1 MTRVRAT
8 ARAFVAGAVLTG
20 WIAAAGA
27 QDTVENPP
35 PAERP
40 AATEAAPAQREVTTA
55 PKEMTPPRIVS
66 ANVDWNGVRAAL
78 SAIPLAQ
85 NSDAGSN
92 SDLLARLNA
101 ATDTTYR
108 GITRSTVPVLMPVD
122 TGAILNTTAATL
134 PPPAGDAASFKLHF
148 FSAGP
153 AGYDAAFTLQGAV
166 TNEVTR
172 FEKKEDPLVL
182 MSGFALLYDLPPA
195 TGEAEKPAK
204 ELDPLFPGIRRRL
217 LESYVRYTFEKFGV
231 SYTASMLCF
240 DGRAHARWVTCREAD
255 KILAKFVK
263 SLQLAG
269 GTPQQVA
276 AQAPNTIDRPKEE
289 SPEFTFA
296 TPGKLIAK
304 TGFNGFDGRN
314 DWTVYA
320 KIRFPLA
327 APPAFANSQSFM
339 NWGNCDFTGKTSRRE
354 KKGTQYRCKI
364 NDKPLVFDESAP
376 ENRSYPWRDNF
387 CEHRRFMVGQCPG
400 GEGHQGQDI
409 RPANCKLFN
418 DGADRCLP
426 FMDEVVAVRD
436 GVIMRVPKREALYL
450 LVNAPGEHLR
460 FRYLHMHP
468 GMLDDA
474 GFVSGRQVIEGELI
488 GKASNF
494 DRVANGTSYHV
505 HFEIQV
511 PTRDGWV
518 FVNPYATLIGAYER
532 LIGGRGR
539 EFIDPVAATPP
550 PPTPPAAPTPPASA
564 PEVTAPAPATAPV
577 AKVETPAAKPPAPAA
592 TPVAKITPSPATKRA
607 SRSTRAASRA
617 SDKALDKA
625 IAEAK
630 KATPIIAREVHE
642 KPTRRARTAKVRTRA
657 ARTAER
663 ATVRPPDADVPIP
676 THGIKSRDSSRE
688 AKGELPVHAK
698 ARRTEA
704 ACKAAAAGRRGNRT
718 CQPSAAKYFVG
729 ANGV

>member
-1 MTRVRAT
+1 MTRGRALT
-8 ARAFVAGAVLTG
+8 RAALAGAFLTAL
-20 WIAAAGA
+20 IAAAGA

-35 PAERP
+35 PAATSADPAPVAKPEATV
-40 AATEAAPAQREVTTA
+40 AAT
-55 PKEMTPPRIVS
+55 PKEMVS
-66 ANVDWNGVRAAL
+66 PHITFATVDWDSVRSALAAV
-78 SAIPLAQ
+78 PLTQ
-85 NSDAGSN
+85 QPDAADRG
-92 SDLLARLNA
+92 DRLARLNA
-101 ATDTTYR
+101 AIDTAYR
-108 GITRSTVPVLMPVD
+108 GIARSAAPVLLPVD
-122 TGAILNTTAATL
+122 PGAILNNAAATL
-134 PPPAGDAASFKLHF
+134 PPLTGDAASFKPHF
-148 FSAGP
+148 FFAGP
-153 AGYDAAFTLQGAV
+153 AGYDAAFTLQGAI

-182 MSGFALLYDLPPA
+182 MSGFSLLYDLPPA
-195 TGEAEKPAK
+195 KGDAEKPAK
-204 ELDPLFPGIRRRL
+204 ELEPLFPGIRRRL

-255 KILAKFVK
+255 KILEKFIK

-269 GTPQQVA
+269 GSPQQA
-276 AQAPNTIDRPKEE
+276 TAQAPNTIDRPKEE
-289 SPEFTFA
+289 SPDFTFA
-296 TPGKLIAK
+296 TPGRLIAK

-339 NWGNCDFTGKTSRRE
+339 HWGNCDFTGKTTRRE

-426 FMDEVVAVRD
+426 FNDDVVAVRD
-436 GVIMRVPKREALYL
+436 GVILRVPKRESLYL
-450 LVNAPGEHLR
+450 LVNAPGEHVR
-460 FRYLHMHP
+460 FRYLHMNP
-468 GMLDDA
+468 DMLDAA
-474 GFVSGRQVIEGELI
+474 GFVSGRQVIEGELL

-494 DRVANGTSYHV
+494 DRVPNGTSYHV

-539 EFIDPVAATPP
+539 EFIDPVAVAPP
-550 PPTPPAAPTPPASA
+550 PPTPPATPPAPVPQA
-564 PEVTAPAPATAPV
+564 AAPV
-577 AKVETPAAKPPAPAA
+577 AAAPPAPAA
-592 TPVAKITPSPATKRA
+592 TPVARVTAPPAKPSSRATRVA
-607 SRSTRAASRA
+607 ARAAARAATRA

-630 KATPIIAREVHE
+630 KASPIIAREVAE
-642 KPTRRARTAKVRTRA
+642 KPSRRARSAKVRTRA
-657 ARTAER
+657 ARVAEK
-663 ATVRPPDADVPIP
+663 AAVRPPDADVPIP
-676 THGIKSRDSSRE
+676 THGIKSRDSSKE
-688 AKGELPVHAK
+688 AKGERPAK

-704 ACKAAAAGRRGNRT
+704 ACKTASAGRRGRNA
-718 CQPSAAKYFVG
+718 CQPRAAKHFVG
-729 ANGV
+729 ADGV